1 MYLCKLKQSECL
13 YIQKGFSLSSVW
25 SSHISVFKLHKHVS
39 NLACNT
45 NVNTATF
52 KRSRSIVRALVR
64 RWLSTRSR
72 SLTPVWPDAE
82 PQWNE
87 NNFSQH
93 SPQKKFCWHGVTEL
107 KRLLD
112 AIATLRLSPLLEVV
126 VTLEVLNWEHKSYQG
141 IWRGKHTA
149 TNKLNQSAQSPAVCS
164 RGERSGTDINAYTSV
179 VRAYLLTCWVSVT
192 GVDPLRL
199 TIYAPVAPSYRPGEI
214 SCTAL
219 VVLWLFVRGMRH
231 SHYPKTCKL

>member
-13 YIQKGFSLSSVW
+13 YIQKGFSLSSVS

-39 NLACNT
+39 NLACNA

-52 KRSRSIVRALVR
+52 SVPEASCARVRH
-64 RWLSTRSR
+64 WLSTRSQ

-112 AIATLRLSPLLEVV
+112 AMATRRLSPLLEVV

-141 IWRGKHTA
+141 IWRGNTHSYKQTKPVR
-149 TNKLNQSAQSPAVCS
+149 TIPCS
-164 RGERSGTDINAYTSV
+164 LQPR
-179 VRAYLLTCWVSVT
+179 RAFRHRYQ
-192 GVDPLRL
+192 R
-199 TIYAPVAPSYRPGEI
+199 IYECG
-214 SCTAL
+214 
-219 VVLWLFVRGMRH
+219 
-231 SHYPKTCKL
+231 